1 MRRTVITKHVSGSE
15 HVRLEEH
22 KYYIEVYYFLKMKF
36 IFINLKSV
44 FVWKIL
50 MLVL

>member
-1 MRRTVITKHVSGSE
+1 
-15 HVRLEEH
+15 
-22 KYYIEVYYFLKMKF
+22 MKF